1 MPGKEFFSSTTVA
14 GLIVLVL
21 QLLLPKLG
29 IEIVDSES
37 LTATLIQLAGVVV
50 ALVGTLRR
58 SQPIATIAGLPNPWQ
73 PKP

>member
-21 QLLLPKLG
+21 QVLLPKLG
-29 IEIVDSES
+29 IEIVDPQS
-37 LTATLIQLAGVVV
+37 LTGSLIEAVGLLV
-50 ALVGTLRR
+50 AIVGTLRR
-58 SQPIATIAGLPNPWQ
+58 SQPIATIAGLPNPLQ